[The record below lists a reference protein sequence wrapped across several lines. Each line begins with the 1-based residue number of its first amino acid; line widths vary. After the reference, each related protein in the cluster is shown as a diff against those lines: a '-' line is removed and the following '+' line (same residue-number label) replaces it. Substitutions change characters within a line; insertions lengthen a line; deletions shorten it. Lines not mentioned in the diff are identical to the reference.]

1 MYAEDA
7 AGEFSLQI
15 MLMAFVMFLMAITI
29 FFVSYIQ
36 SSDFKTYIDGQ
47 IERNGGLTT
56 TAVEN
61 INEYSNKYYDGKF
74 EVTSLSGSDK
84 KSFGSE
90 VNYIV
95 TGNIE
100 VFFFD
105 LPDQLITSRGSAIS
119 KVR

>member
-47 IERNGGLTT
+47 IERNGGLTAT
-56 TAVEN
+56 SVQN
-61 INEYSNKYYDGKF
+61 IQEYSNKFYDGKF
-74 EVTSLSGSDK
+74 EVTSLSGSEK
-84 KSFGSE
+84 QAYGLE
-90 VNYIV
+90 VEYIV
-95 TGNIE
+95 TGNVE

-105 LPDQLITSRGSAIS
+105 LPDQLVTSRGSAIS
-119 KVR
+119 MVK